1 MGEASWVLG
10 IRAGALQLGAISVA
24 PAELVGALGE
34 EKGVGRGFKVPN
46 VASLQGRGGV
56 ALNGFLVSLRGPVCR
71 GRGLF
76 CLEDQRKL
84 QRSQSGG
91 VTCEDRLSGP

>member
-34 EKGVGRGFKVPN
+34 EKGVG
-46 VASLQGRGGV
+46 
-56 ALNGFLVSLRGPVCR
+56 
-71 GRGLF
+71 
-76 CLEDQRKL
+76 
-84 QRSQSGG
+84 
-91 VTCEDRLSGP
+91 